1 MPVTVTTPTTII
13 VQDSAARGPIGNT
26 PNISIGTVTTLSYN
40 ASATVTASGNAS
52 NAILNFGIPQVNPGT
67 SIIGAMFY
75 YTFNA
80 NANNDV
86 LPDSNV
92 FHCDNPTDQANI
104 TKYWFNNFDHANA
117 NIGGA
122 IQTIFNTNSTPKG
135 YISAR
140 GAGAHERVISA
151 VNTITPKS
159 GYFQLDVTTVAASI
173 DESIDNGDLTGFN
186 FSVTGN
192 VDTGAAV
199 AYNQANSARDQ
210 ANTGY
215 GQANA
220 AYGQANASYTQANTA
235 RDQANTGYGQ
245 ANAAYAQANAAYN
258 AANSI
263 SWVTVPGTSTS
274 VGVAGQAAYESTGN
288 LYICVAENVWSKF
301 IGTTSW

>member
-52 NAILNFGIPQVNPGT
+52 NAILNFGIPQGDPGT

-86 LPDSNV
+86 LPDINV
-92 FHCDNPTDQANI
+92 FHCDKPTDQANI
-104 TKYWFNNFDHANA
+104 TKYWFNNLDHANA

-140 GAGAHERVISA
+140 GAGSGHERVISA

-159 GYFQLDVTTVAASI
+159 GYFELDVTTVAASI
-173 DESIDNGDLTGFN
+173 DDSIDNGDLTGFN

-199 AYNQANSARDQ
+199 AYNQANAARNQ
-210 ANTGY
+210 ANTS
-215 GQANA
+215 
-220 AYGQANASYTQANTA
+220 YGQANASYTQANS
-235 RDQANTGYGQ
+235 
-245 ANAAYAQANAAYN
+245 AYAQANAAYN

-263 SWVTVPGTSTS
+263 SWVTVPGTNTS